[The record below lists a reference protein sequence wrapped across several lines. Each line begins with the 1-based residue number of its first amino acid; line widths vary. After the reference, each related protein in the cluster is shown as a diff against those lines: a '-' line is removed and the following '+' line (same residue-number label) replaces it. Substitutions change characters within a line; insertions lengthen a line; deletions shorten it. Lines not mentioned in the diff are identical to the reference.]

1 MTDQLSKWKATLAEK
16 EQYKLQLENALN
28 ATVSEILQLKGGIQ
42 YAEVSVQEEESESS
56 EAEEN
61 EEVEEAEAQQP

>member
-28 ATVSEILQLKGGIQ
+28 TTVSEILQLKGGIQ
-42 YAEVSVQEEESESS
+42 YAESLVQEEETEPSCEVSS
-56 EAEEN
+56 EEVTE
-61 EEVEEAEAQQP
+61 EEVQ

>member
-28 ATVSEILQLKGGIQ
+28 TTVSEILQLKGGIQ
-42 YAEVSVQEEESESS
+42 YAEVSVQEEETEPVQ
-56 EAEEN
+56 EGEDTEVTE
-61 EEVEEAEAQQP
+61 EEVQ